1 MYPSDDNSTELFRMS
16 QEQEDRIRAVAM
28 AAGHPSLREALN
40 SVGFG
45 SGVWGWTVAMALE
58 HFSAQMEEK
67 AVGEGKPG

>member
-1 MYPSDDNSTELFRMS
+1 MSDDKSIELFRMS

-45 SGVWGWTVAMALE
+45 SGVWGWTVEMALE
-58 HFSAQMEEK
+58 HFLAQMEEQ
-67 AVGEGKPG
+67 AASEGEPG